1 MPTPQRLSAGSLTPS
16 ARPVSNF
23 LQFKNDGDPAQ
34 PSRPSQ
40 LGQVGQV
47 NIIQRQADRS
57 IQGVNPIA
65 ELTEA
70 LKPLTQ
76 LYDYGA
82 ELYASD
88 QYKKGQNE
96 ILRAASS
103 INRDT
108 IAKSYAY
115 AADNREVSAANP
127 VAGVLM
133 DQANPFRQ
141 AGRVNQASQWVAGL
155 TPQAFRSAWIQQGG
169 SLAKLDPGDPAITA
183 VQSQITNQL
192 ASSFGLDE
200 FSPGFQEY
208 VLPQINKQWEAFQDK
223 QFKAHVNHQ
232 KAIGT
237 AQTADVMTSM
247 LLQPTGPS
255 QEVWGRMLAQQM
267 ATYGLTGEPQEMMK
281 NAALQALQKLR
292 MREADPN
299 TYQQAREAIRR
310 LGTMPSGIVGV
321 NGESLNISEA
331 YGPEMVG
338 ESAEISRD
346 IKTITDNRR
355 EARKDQI
362 DMGFSGDASLK
373 SLRRGS
379 PAWIEIFNGMR
390 ADPANADLSDADLIE
405 ILDNQSESANN
416 YQVNTFQVD
425 GLDDFFDRQRELS
438 GAGWDEGA
446 ARREFRDLIRNAPR
460 EIKQDAQRQWE
471 RLVDRSERKSNGSVN
486 SSVMRS
492 NIDLATKS
500 ILEKILPPKGLGM
513 IQKAEKLKVPLLDY
527 IIQKDGVSAA
537 AAVRTQN
544 YIRKTAEDA
553 ILAKEQEL
561 GRPLTD
567 GEQGIEIGK
576 VIKDTLADEDLM
588 NGFRPTI
595 VPSTPQAAAPTAA
608 PTGESLPPSYYSAAQ
623 PVPEAVV
630 KSGVPIYSPQ
640 TTIDLLGTAAGGGP
654 LPATV
659 KRAARAANM
668 TTGEFLLKQADQL
681 GLGDQIPEGMRES
694 VRKVAV
700 RERGTEET
708 LIGAAPRS
716 STPLGY
722 ASNAFLNI
730 ITGTRPAAAATLPAS
745 YTATADLGAP
755 AELRSFSP
763 QVSSITYDTNQSGID
778 VFFENKQF
786 PAVLRGRVKEVG
798 FQGGND
804 SGYGNFIVIE
814 SRDPRTGAVVDVLY
828 SHLASKP
835 RLRAGQPIDAGQ
847 IIGRQGGTGR
857 VRSADG
863 TIASIDFLA
872 PAPAGSKSMTP
883 YRYYDQLRRSIAQ
896 QLRN

>member
-1 MPTPQRLSAGSLTPS
+1 MPAPQRLGAGSLTPS

-23 LQFKNDGDPAQ
+23 LQFKTDGDPAQ
-34 PSRPSQ
+34 PTRPSQ

-88 QYKKGQNE
+88 QYKRGQNE
-96 ILRAASS
+96 ILRAASK

-108 IAKSYAY
+108 IAKSFAY
-115 AADNREVSAANP
+115 AADNREISAANP

-133 DQANPFRQ
+133 DDANPFRQ
-141 AGRVNQASQWVAGL
+141 AGRVNQASQWVANL
-155 TPQAFRSAWIQQGG
+155 APQAFRSAWIEQGG
-169 SLAKLDPGDPAITA
+169 SLATLDPGDPAITA
-183 VQSQITNQL
+183 VQSRITSQL

-232 KAIGT
+232 KAVGVG
-237 AQTADVMTSM
+237 QTADVMTSM

-255 QEVWGRMLAQQM
+255 QEVWNNMLAQQM
-267 ATYGLTGEPQEMMK
+267 ATYGLTGEPQEMMRK
-281 NAALQALQKLR
+281 AALQALQKLR

-299 TYQQAREAIRR
+299 TYQQALEAIRR
-310 LGTMPSGIVGV
+310 LGAMPSGIVGV

-346 IKTITDNRR
+346 MKTIRDNQK
-355 EARKDQI
+355 EARVDQI
-362 DMGFSGDASLK
+362 GMQLSDKKSLK
-373 SLRRGS
+373 GVRKGS
-379 PAWIEIFNGMR
+379 PKWAEVFNGLR
-390 ADPANADLSDADLIE
+390 SDPANNKLSDYDLIE
-405 ILDNQSESANN
+405 IIDEQSDGANAYQNNIFNIDSLDN
-416 YQVNTFQVD
+416 
-425 GLDDFFDRQRELS
+425 FFDKQRDLS
-438 GAGWDEGA
+438 GAGWDQGA
-446 ARREFRDLIRNAPR
+446 ARKDFRDLIRNAPSDL
-460 EIKQDAQRQWE
+460 KQDAQRKWE
-471 RLVDRSERKSNGSVN
+471 RLVDRSERKAEGSID
-486 SSVMRS
+486 SSVMRT
-492 NIDLATKS
+492 NINLATKS
-500 ILEKILPPKGLGM
+500 ILEKILPSEGFGM
-513 IQKAEKLKVPLLDY
+513 LKEAAEIGVPLLDY
-527 IIQKDGVSAA
+527 IIQNDSVSAEG
-537 AAVRTQN
+537 AVRVQN

-553 ILAKEQEL
+553 ILAKEKEKE
-561 GRPLTD
+561 RPLSP

-576 VIKDTLADEDLM
+576 VIKETLADEDLL

-595 VPSTPQAAAPTAA
+595 VPTTPQATTPQATA
-608 PTGESLPPSYYSAAQ
+608 PTGATLPPSYYSAAQ
-623 PVPEAVV
+623 PIPEAVV

-700 RERGTEET
+700 RERGTEDT
-708 LIGAAPRS
+708 LIGAAPAS
-716 STPLGY
+716 SSPLAY

-730 ITGTRPAAAATLPAS
+730 ITGTRPAAAAARPRPESAQRLQVVPSNQYIATTGFGKSVDGMTQTLHGIQGRNGYDKNHS
-745 YTATADLGAP
+745 WGNDHVHHGAP
-755 AELRSFSP
+755 DRQTALALANFLKSSGVPITEFKPWGSVADVHQDPGHYNGMSMDIPVGVEEHDRILRL
-763 QVSSITYDTNQSGID
+763 IDT
-778 VFFENKQF
+778 FY
-786 PAVLRGRVKEVG
+786 R
-798 FQGGND
+798 
-804 SGYGNFIVIE
+804 
-814 SRDPRTGAVVDVLY
+814 SR
-828 SHLASKP
+828 
-835 RLRAGQPIDAGQ
+835 
-847 IIGRQGGTGR
+847 
-857 VRSADG
+857 
-863 TIASIDFLA
+863 
-872 PAPAGSKSMTP
+872 
-883 YRYYDQLRRSIAQ
+883 
-896 QLRN
+896 

>member
-1 MPTPQRLSAGSLTPS
+1 MPAPQRLGAGSLTPS

-34 PSRPSQ
+34 PSRPNQ
-40 LGQVGQV
+40 LGQVRGV
-47 NIIQRQADRS
+47 NIIQRQSDRS
-57 IQGVNPIA
+57 IQGSNPIA

-88 QYKKGQNE
+88 QYKRGQNE

-108 IAKSYAY
+108 IAKSFAY

-155 TPQAFRSAWIQQGG
+155 APQAFRSAWIKKGG

-192 ASSFGLDE
+192 ANSFGLDE

-208 VLPQINKQWEAFQDK
+208 VLPQVNKQWEAFQDK

-232 KAIGT
+232 KAVGV
-237 AQTADVMTSM
+237 AQTSQLMASM
-247 LLQPTGPS
+247 LLQPGGPG
-255 QEVWGRMLAQQM
+255 QQLWTTMLGQQM
-267 ATYGLTGEPQEMMK
+267 ATYGLTGEPQKMMADSIVQTLK
-281 NAALQALQKLR
+281 TLR
-292 MREADPN
+292 MMEADPD
-299 TYQQAREAIRR
+299 TFQQARDAITY
-310 LGTMPSGIVGV
+310 LTQMPSGVTDIDG
-321 NGESLNISEA
+321 NSIPIGQA
-331 YGPEMVG
+331 YGTELLS
-338 ESAEISRD
+338 ETAEVSRD
-346 IKTITDNRR
+346 VKTIRDNQK

-373 SLRRGS
+373 GLRKGS
-379 PAWIEIFNGMR
+379 PAWQEVFNGMR

-425 GLDDFFDRQRELS
+425 GLDDFFDRQRDLA

-446 ARREFRDLIRNAPR
+446 ARKEFRDLIRNAPR

-471 RLVDRSERKSNGSVN
+471 RLIDRSEKKSNGSID

-513 IQKAEKLKVPLLDY
+513 LNKAAELKVPLLDY
-527 IIQKDGVSAA
+527 IIQNDGASAA

-561 GRPLTD
+561 GRTLSP
-567 GEQGIEIGK
+567 GEQGIEIDK
-576 VIKDTLADEDLM
+576 VIKETLADENLL

-595 VPSTPQAAAPTAA
+595 VPTTPQAAAPQAAAPQTTA
-608 PTGESLPPSYYSAAQ
+608 PTGATLPPSYYSAAQ

-630 KSGVPIYSPQ
+630 QSGVPIYSVE
-640 TTIDLLGTAAGGGP
+640 TTLDLLGTAAGGGP

-681 GLGDQIPEGMRES
+681 GIGDEVPEGMRQS

-700 RERGTEET
+700 REKGTEDT

-716 STPLGY
+716 NSPLTV

-730 ITGTRPAAAATLPAS
+730 ITGTRPAAAAVRPRPESAQRLQVVPSDQYIATTGFGKSVDGMTQTLHGIQGRNGYDKNHS
-745 YTATADLGAP
+745 WGNDHVHHGAP
-755 AELRSFSP
+755 DRQTALALANFLKSNGVPITEFKPWGSVADVHQDPGHYNGMSMDIPVGVEEHDRILRL
-763 QVSSITYDTNQSGID
+763 IDT
-778 VFFENKQF
+778 FY
-786 PAVLRGRVKEVG
+786 R
-798 FQGGND
+798 
-804 SGYGNFIVIE
+804 
-814 SRDPRTGAVVDVLY
+814 SR
-828 SHLASKP
+828 
-835 RLRAGQPIDAGQ
+835 
-847 IIGRQGGTGR
+847 
-857 VRSADG
+857 
-863 TIASIDFLA
+863 
-872 PAPAGSKSMTP
+872 
-883 YRYYDQLRRSIAQ
+883 
-896 QLRN
+896 